1 MKKLFLLSLSL
12 FTVAISCNGQ
22 ISFDTTYH
30 ENLNVDGSQFGY
42 EYKYF
47 LTNNA
52 VDPADTVFQWT
63 ITYKIKQKDWY
74 DAVIVPLNSYS
85 EPIDTYDFHL
95 ASDSEW
101 FARLEFSN
109 FTTLGYGRMT
119 LKVTSKLHPNIW
131 DTATLVIQTRNPV
144 SIEQPNEF
152 DFDVY
157 PNPVS
162 DYLNVKSE
170 PGATYKLT
178 NMLGNSVY
186 EGTLYQRN
194 NVLDVSDC
202 TSGVYYL
209 KVRKDN
215 SSKVVKVLV
224 GSR

>member
-22 ISFDTTYH
+22 ISFDINYH
-30 ENLNVDGSQFGY
+30 ENLNVDSSQFDY

-52 VDPADTVFQWT
+52 VDPADTLFQWT
-63 ITYKIKQKDWY
+63 ITHKTKQKDWY
-74 DAVIVPLNSYS
+74 DYVIVPLNSYE
-85 EPIDTYDFHL
+85 EPIDTYDFRL

-101 FARLEFSN
+101 FARLAFAN
-109 FTTLGYGRMT
+109 FTTPGYGRMT
-119 LKVTSKLHPNIW
+119 LKVTSKMHPNIW
-131 DTATLVIQTRNPV
+131 DTATLVIHARDLV

-157 PNPVS
+157 PNPVP

-178 NMLGNSVY
+178 NMLGNSLY
-186 EGTLYQRN
+186 EGTLYKRN
-194 NVLDVSDC
+194 NILDVSDC

-209 KVRKDN
+209 EVRKDN
-215 SSKVVKVLV
+215 STNVVKILV